1 MRNNWY
7 FFYIILEKLVKMILF
22 KPCLVCRDVESL
34 MLIHLRAQ
42 AIRFK
47 LSMDGQVFDL
57 HE

>member
-47 LSMDGQVFDL
+47 LSMDGQVFD
-57 HE
+57 